1 MKLPQKIIDANV
13 ILRFLLADEKRLFQK
28 ARDFIQKLE
37 SGEEE
42 VLLSELIFAEVVWVL
57 HKVYEVPRKEISE
70 RFSNLIKFRGIKTL
84 WDKDLFITG
93 LLHYANQPIDIQDI
107 FLAVLSKKM
116 QAQVIT
122 FDKTDF
128 RKLGASFSE
137 P

>member
-84 WDKDLFITG
+84 WDKDLFITS
-93 LLHYANQPIDIQDI
+93 LVHYANQPIDIQDI
-107 FLAVLSKKM
+107 FLTVLSKKM

>member
-84 WDKDLFITG
+84 WDKDLFITS
-93 LLHYANQPIDIQDI
+93 LVHYANQPIDIQDI

>member
-84 WDKDLFITG
+84 WDKDLFITS

-122 FDKTDF
+122 FDKKDF
-128 RKLGASFSE
+128 KKLGASFAE